1 MVTVAVP
8 HDKGKAG
15 SIAIKPKPRVINQKS
30 TLGDAAV
37 ENAPFAT
44 NVWPNP
50 SSDGFKLEIQSSSN
64 ENAVLSIFDINGRL
78 ISNWNAGSQQTI
90 SFGENLKAG
99 IYMVVVRQGNNSNT
113 FKVVKQ

>member
-1 MVTVAVP
+1 M
-8 HDKGKAG
+8 
-15 SIAIKPKPRVINQKS
+15 
-30 TLGDAAV
+30 
-37 ENAPFAT
+37 T

-78 ISNWNAGSQQTI
+78 ISNGNVGSQKNF

-99 IYMVVVRQGNNSNT
+99 IYMVVVQQGKNSNT
-113 FKVVKQ
+113 IKVVKQ

>member
-1 MVTVAVP
+1 M
-8 HDKGKAG
+8 
-15 SIAIKPKPRVINQKS
+15 
-30 TLGDAAV
+30 
-37 ENAPFAT
+37 T

-78 ISNWNAGSQQTI
+78 ISNGNVGSQKNI

-99 IYMVVVRQGNNSNT
+99 IYMVVVQQGKNSNT
-113 FKVVKQ
+113 VKVVKQ